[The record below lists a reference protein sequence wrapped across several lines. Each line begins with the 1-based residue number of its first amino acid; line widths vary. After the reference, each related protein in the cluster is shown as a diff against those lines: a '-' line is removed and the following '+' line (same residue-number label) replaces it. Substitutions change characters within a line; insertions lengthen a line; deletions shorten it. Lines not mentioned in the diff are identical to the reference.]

1 MIKLNGITKVFD
13 GRGIAGLH
21 GIDLEFNQ
29 GEILAVMGP
38 NGSGKTTLINVIT
51 KSIKPDKGS
60 LEVSGEVRL
69 FIEPTNLPDINVQKY
84 LIRQVNHEI
93 EDEKKLQ
100 LARDLAD
107 IFEFTFQLRQNLS
120 QLSAGQR
127 QKVLLAAEVINK
139 PSLLLL
145 DEPFTH
151 LDPHT
156 RKDILHSLFTYI
168 RRQEISILWVTHD
181 LEEAL
186 SFSDKVG
193 ILNFGKFEQ
202 LDSPLTLINLP
213 KNLFVAKFLGYENF
227 LPIKKV
233 NEKWSTPWGDF
244 KDSDYSEP
252 QALLVIPEES
262 LHLSD
267 QGLLVKVDQISLKGL
282 SQRLQVL
289 LEDKTLQVKL
299 RPRSRLPQIGET
311 LRVQAQLEECF
322 LIPL

>member
-1 MIKLNGITKVFD
+1 MIKLSHITKVFD

-21 GIDLEFNQ
+21 GINLEFNQ

-69 FIEPTNLPDINVQKY
+69 FTEPKTLPDINVQKY
-84 LIRQVNHEI
+84 LIQQVSHEI

-107 IFEFTFQLRQNLS
+107 IFEFTFQLRQSLS

-139 PSLLLL
+139 PALLLL

-168 RRQEISILWVTHD
+168 RRQEISLLWVTHD

-202 LDSPLTLINLP
+202 LASPSTLINRP
-213 KNLFVAKFLGYENF
+213 QNLFVAQFLGYENF
-227 LPIKKV
+227 LPVK
-233 NEKWSTPWGDF
+233 NEKGEWRTPWGNFMDANF
-244 KDSDYSEP
+244 PEA

-262 LHLSD
+262 LHLSN
-267 QGLLVKVDQISLKGL
+267 QGVAVKVDRVSLKGL

-299 RPRSRLPQIGET
+299 RPRVRPPQVGET
-311 LRVQAQLEECF
+311 LRVHVKLEECF

>member
-1 MIKLNGITKVFD
+1 MIKLSGISKVFD
-13 GRGIAGLH
+13 SRGIAGLH

-29 GEILAVMGP
+29 GEILALMGP

-51 KSIKPDKGS
+51 NKVKADKGS
-60 LEVSGEVRL
+60 LEVSGEVKL
-69 FIEPTNLPDINVQKY
+69 FAEPENLPDINVQKY
-84 LIRQVNHEI
+84 LIQQINHQI

-186 SFSDKVG
+186 RFSDQVG
-193 ILNFGKFEQ
+193 ILNYGKFEQ
-202 LDSPLTLINLP
+202 IASPISLVTRP
-213 KNLFVAKFLGYENF
+213 KNLFVAQFLGYENF
-227 LPIKKV
+227 LPVKKV
-233 NEKWSTPWGDF
+233 DGEWMSPWGSF
-244 KDSDYSEP
+244 KNSHFSHSE
-252 QALLVIPEES
+252 ALLVIPDDS
-262 LHLSD
+262 FFISD
-267 QGLLVKVDQISLKGL
+267 SGVSVKVEHVALKGL

-289 LEDKTLQVKL
+289 LDDKILQVKI
-299 RPRSRLPQIGET
+299 RPHLKLPQTGET
-311 LRVQAQLEECF
+311 IRLAAKLEECF